1 MGFLKSG
8 IGITKGKLAF
18 LCCNL
23 LFLLISYFIIIS
35 LGDICSGIG
44 YRWVVTVALNLEI
57 CTAILIVSFII
68 ERIDKK
74 KFGFISR
81 MTIIALSAFL
91 FLLNGIPRLMIVFAI
106 APIFGVSL
114 LIFFSSFQDFTLTTE
129 RARISGIIAF
139 VTLPLVFIFEPVP
152 VSIPIDFYFLVAIN
166 IAAIFSIF
174 LKNRLPNNQAAEKG
188 EKTFEKR
195 VMLLYLIPWII
206 FSMVNVT
213 LAKNNSFCI
222 VQQTSASFYVFL
234 EALEVIG
241 VSIGAITMGFLAD
254 FVGRRI
260 TASVA
265 LTLYGFCSAL
275 GGLFDTKWAFSL
287 TFLIGGVSW
296 GSFFVLFFLV
306 IWGDLANKENWAK
319 IYALGLVTYFAS
331 QGVSS
336 LVPQVF
342 LSLETGALVTCLI
355 SFFAIVPIFAVP
367 ELSSNDFIENMR
379 IKRHIDSVKKL
390 KNQG

>member
-23 LFLLISYFIIIS
+23 LFLLISYFIIVS

-44 YRWVVTVALNLEI
+44 YRWVVIIALNLEI
-57 CTAILIVSFII
+57 CIAILVAGFII
-68 ERIDKK
+68 GSVDKK
-74 KFGFISR
+74 KFGFISP
-81 MTIIALSAFL
+81 MAIIALSAFL
-91 FLLNGIPRLMIVFAI
+91 FLLNGIPRLTIVFAI

-152 VSIPIDFYFLVAIN
+152 VSIPIDFYFLAGIN
-166 IAAIFSIF
+166 IAAIFFVF
-174 LKNRLPNNQAAEKG
+174 LKPKLRNDRTAEKG

-287 TFLIGGVSW
+287 MFLIGGVSW

-342 LSLETGALVTCLI
+342 LSLETGALVTCLF